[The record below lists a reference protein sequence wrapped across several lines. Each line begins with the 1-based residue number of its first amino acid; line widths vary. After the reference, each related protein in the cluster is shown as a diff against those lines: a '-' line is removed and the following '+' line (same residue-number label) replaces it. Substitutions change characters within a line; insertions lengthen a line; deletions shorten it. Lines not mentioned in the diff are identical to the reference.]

1 MIPLA
6 SCLFVVFCLEVA
18 AFWWMCYVHADWLN
32 MTVNE
37 NTFNNPGL
45 GWQPK
50 YSCINPKNNR
60 GHVGYTGPCSRIC
73 SSKSGKFKESAPPR
87 GLVQS
92 HLPGLACLVLQLQW
106 KLPPVS
112 FLTTAWILPGFLFGW
127 VFFLEQISMW
137 KLRHE
142 MQVSPRARC
151 DAPQPLSW
159 GSQSHCFPLPSN
171 FLWYWRTICAELSH
185 NKKQLAQLNPL
196 SPWIIVIV
204 ELLLKPVY

>member
-112 FLTTAWILPGFLFGW
+112 FSTTAWILPGFLFGW
-127 VFFLEQISMW
+127 VFFPWTNKHVETKAWNAGEPQGQVWCSPASILGQPVPLLPTSL
-137 KLRHE
+137 KLSVVLKDYLCWP
-142 MQVSPRARC
+142 VS
-151 DAPQPLSW
+151 Q
-159 GSQSHCFPLPSN
+159 
-171 FLWYWRTICAELSH
+171 
-185 NKKQLAQLNPL
+185 
-196 SPWIIVIV
+196 
-204 ELLLKPVY
+204 

>member
-1 MIPLA
+1 M
-6 SCLFVVFCLEVA
+6 A
-18 AFWWMCYVHADWLN
+18 AKVLLYKPKEQQRTC
-32 MTVNE
+32 
-37 NTFNNPGL
+37 GL
-45 GWQPK
+45 YWALQQDLQ
-50 YSCINPKNNR
+50 
-60 GHVGYTGPCSRIC
+60 
-73 SSKSGKFKESAPPR
+73 FKEWQVQRISPTEGFSAVTSTR
-87 GLVQS
+87 VGLS
-92 HLPGLACLVLQLQW
+92 G
-106 KLPPVS
+106 
-112 FLTTAWILPGFLFGW
+112 TTAPVKTPSCVLLNNSLNSAW
-127 VFFLEQISMW
+127 VFVWLGFFLEQISMW
-137 KLRHE
+137 KLRRE